1 MKRVFYPY
9 NLWEEVDFGMY
20 TAVLGSAKR
29 DRLVKKALSL
39 LSNPTMLEHYMRK
52 SLTVFPKSTERNL
65 TTQGMNK
72 QAWLGQA
79 ACCLFGNVPSDIT
92 KEAWGM
98 LTLKQKDAANDAADR
113 VYEDWRATYA

>member
-9 NLWEEVDFGMY
+9 NLWEEVDYGMY
-20 TAVLGSAKR
+20 KAVLGSAKR

-98 LTLKQKDAANDAADR
+98 LTPEQKDAANDAADR
-113 VYEDWRATYA
+113 VYKEWRTTYA